1 MNKQRNEIGDL
12 IDVALEVF
20 ETSGNLLIQLKN
32 LATALRT
39 LRKSRQ
45 NNQTNNEQRTTTNAD
60 HPY

>member
-32 LATALRT
+32 LATALKT
-39 LRKSRQ
+39 MRKRRQ
-45 NNQTNNEQRTTTNAD
+45 NNQNNNEQRQFLSGS
-60 HPY
+60 HH